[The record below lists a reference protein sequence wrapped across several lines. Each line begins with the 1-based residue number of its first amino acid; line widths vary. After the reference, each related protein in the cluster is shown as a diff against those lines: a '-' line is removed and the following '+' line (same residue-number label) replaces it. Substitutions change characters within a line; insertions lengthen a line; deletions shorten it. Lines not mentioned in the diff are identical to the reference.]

1 MNQRIKK
8 AFVDIFNL
16 DQWMANLI
24 KLLNKVLTKKKK
36 ECSSEN
42 CTDQS
47 WNVEVSALEVN
58 TGGKMVRM

>member
-8 AFVDIFNL
+8 AFVDISNL

-36 ECSSEN
+36 K
-42 CTDQS
+42 
-47 WNVEVSALEVN
+47 NVHPKTAQIN
-58 TGGKMVRM
+58 PGT